1 MSYGGK
7 RVRKGLPDKENSMQE
22 AQRQER
28 THQVA
33 PEKDEKGW
41 DGGEMKLER

>member
-1 MSYGGK
+1 MA
-7 RVRKGLPDKENSMQE
+7 VRELEKGLQTKKT
-22 AQRQER
+22 ACKRQER